1 MFNEEILKQKTNQ
14 DLRKICKD
22 LKCAQY
28 GDKATIIKR
37 ILETLETTDA
47 QVEVD
52 IPAPADTDDKDYQ
65 KMKKPQLIELLKKRR
80 IGGFSNKPKAA
91 LISKLEKYDQEQA
104 KLEREEAAMNQN
116 FGECEQCVD
125 LPNIKITTRAL
136 FNCFDCELKICGPCE
151 VAHIKT
157 KATRHHKIESL
168 LQLDLVQRVVP
179 DFAKPSC
186 GGTAAKGADEPEN
199 PPSWVD
205 RFGRVDEELLLLESS
220 PLAGGKLYSGF
231 SIN

>member
-37 ILETLETTDA
+37 ILETLETNDA

-65 KMKKPQLIELLKKRR
+65 KMKKPQLIELLKKRK

-91 LISKLEKYDQEQA
+91 LISKLQKYDQEKD

-136 FNCFDCELKICGPCE
+136 FNCFDKYLVRGYTNAAGVHVPPKWGPEMWSVYSKVLEERTRTTDKPEAWHRRLQEIIVRPHPDFDTFLKVLCEEWIF
-151 VAHIKT
+151 IKT
-157 KATRHHKIESL
+157 NI
-168 LQLDLVQRVVP
+168 
-179 DFAKPSC
+179 
-186 GGTAAKGADEPEN
+186 
-199 PPSWVD
+199 
-205 RFGRVDEELLLLESS
+205 
-220 PLAGGKLYSGF
+220 
-231 SIN
+231 